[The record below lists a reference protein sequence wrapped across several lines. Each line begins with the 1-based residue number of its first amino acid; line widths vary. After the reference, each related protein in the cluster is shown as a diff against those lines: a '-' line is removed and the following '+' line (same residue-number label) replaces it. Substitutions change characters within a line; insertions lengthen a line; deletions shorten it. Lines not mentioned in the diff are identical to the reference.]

1 MGKNGKRPKSYY
13 IKCAKKHKPNDD
25 KNTLRAH
32 LKGFLCTCNDREKD
46 CVRETYNLLN
56 EYADQLYG
64 KEDLTEIEKW
74 DSETKKIQE
83 GIESSPSET
92 HTGDK
97 DAESKQSDN
106 KAETHTGDKDA
117 ESKQSDNKEST
128 GDKDAESKQSDNK
141 ESKKIKNDDSDE
153 SEDENE
159 MDIEAAIA
167 ADVTSLKQQ
176 NQKIPKL
183 SPGSSLA
190 PRPKRRFHQ
199 IRSGAKNCIFIGT
212 TLEDPLELSRKIM
225 DDIVEKQQQ
234 RTKRLIRMLPVQKTC
249 KATKEK
255 IEIASREVAEKYLAG
270 TKQRYC
276 IIYKVRNNH
285 SLNRDEILRSICKV
299 IEEVAPECEADL
311 KTPEVAVNVEIIK
324 TICCISVL
332 PDFFSKYSRYNLEI
346 MANKNKR
353 EEEEKSEKKTDTGDS
368 KLSTEKEN
376 GNEEH
381 STEET
386 KESAENIEN
395 ESGSKNDD
403 DDSVNE
409 KENLSVHD
417 KEN

>member
-25 KNTLRAH
+25 KNTLRPN

-64 KEDLTEIEKW
+64 KEDMTEIEKW
-74 DSETKKIQE
+74 DSETKKMQE

-92 HTGDK
+92 PTGDK
-97 DAESKQSDN
+97 DAESK
-106 KAETHTGDKDA
+106 E
-117 ESKQSDNKEST
+117 
-128 GDKDAESKQSDNK
+128 SDNK

-176 NQKIPKL
+176 NQKIPKV
-183 SPGSSLA
+183 SPGSSVT

-212 TLEDPLELSRKIM
+212 TLEDPLELSRKVM

-249 KATKEK
+249 KAAMEK
-255 IEIASREVAEKYLAG
+255 IEIASREVAEKHLAG

-332 PDFFSKYSRYNLEI
+332 PDFFNKYCRYNLEI

-353 EEEEKSEKKTDTGDS
+353 EEEKKSEIEDKGDEKNTDTGDS

-376 GNEEH
+376 GNGQH
-381 STEET
+381 STEER
-386 KESAENIEN
+386 KESAENIE
-395 ESGSKNDD
+395 SGSRIDD